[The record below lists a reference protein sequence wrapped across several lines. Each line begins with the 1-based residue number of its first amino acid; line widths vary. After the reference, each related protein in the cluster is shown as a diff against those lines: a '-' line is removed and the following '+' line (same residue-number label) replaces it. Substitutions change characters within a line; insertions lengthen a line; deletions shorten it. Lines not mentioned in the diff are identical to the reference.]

1 MKKTLT
7 VADHIHTWYENKAKL
22 LGIPVSTLM
31 IVALSDYMK
40 QDSAINSI
48 NDIVS
53 EFNKSKEVK

>member
-7 VADHIHTWYENKAKL
+7 IADHIHTWYENKANE

-40 QDSAINSI
+40 QDSALNNINSLM
-48 NDIVS
+48 N
-53 EFNKSKEVK
+53 EYNKKK